1 MIPNLQEGLPGNR
14 KWTENRVSEQAKT
27 PASQRYAETKHPSRH
42 TEPAKNR
49 PTNCSQFD
57 QRAHLRLFS
66 RFSLARWSPF
76 PAKAALMAT
85 LLNPAPDTDSAIT
98 QLPSFESALTELES
112 IVAAMEAGQM
122 PLQDALDAYK
132 RGVALLRQCQE
143 TLTAAEQQIRIL
155 DANGLREF
163 VPETG
168 AELDD

>member
-1 MIPNLQEGLPGNR
+1 
-14 KWTENRVSEQAKT
+14 
-27 PASQRYAETKHPSRH
+27 
-42 TEPAKNR
+42 
-49 PTNCSQFD
+49 
-57 QRAHLRLFS
+57 
-66 RFSLARWSPF
+66 
-76 PAKAALMAT
+76 MAT

-122 PLQDALDAYK
+122 PLQDALEAYK